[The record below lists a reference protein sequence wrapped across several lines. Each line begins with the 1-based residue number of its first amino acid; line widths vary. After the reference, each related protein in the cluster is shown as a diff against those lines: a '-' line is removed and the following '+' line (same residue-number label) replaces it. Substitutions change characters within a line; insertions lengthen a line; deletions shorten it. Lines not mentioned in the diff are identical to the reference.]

1 MTKTN
6 NYSIMKVNYGR
17 GLLDYESPL
26 FKTLLVT
33 CTKVLCSS
41 GSTQLSGL
49 SGEDYG
55 PETTDSEFHF

>member
-1 MTKTN
+1 
-6 NYSIMKVNYGR
+6 MKVNYGR
-17 GLLDYESPL
+17 GHLDYESPL
-26 FKTLLVT
+26 FKTFLVNY
-33 CTKVLCSS
+33 TKVLCSS